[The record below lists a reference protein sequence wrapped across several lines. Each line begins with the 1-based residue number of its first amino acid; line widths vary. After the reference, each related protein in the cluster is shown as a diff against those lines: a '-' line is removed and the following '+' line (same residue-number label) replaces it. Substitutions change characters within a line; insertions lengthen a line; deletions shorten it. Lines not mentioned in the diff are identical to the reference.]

1 MASPARACP
10 FCGGRSEHALT
21 ASDHNRESTDARFDY
36 ERCAECAT
44 LFMRDVPDELSRF
57 YAGDYHRFGDDGAA
71 AWESNVTLRA
81 VETARV
87 AMLAKHLA
95 PGGPLVDVGAGP
107 GGFAAAAR
115 DAGYDVTAIEMD
127 ERCCEYMRERLGVRA
142 IGSDDPIAALGE
154 LEPAR
159 AISMWHVL
167 EHLRDPAA
175 MLATAADRLQDGGVL
190 AIGVPNPASLQFRAL
205 GSRWAHLDAPRHLC
219 LIPER
224 ALSERLHELGLRPL
238 LATSDDL
245 FSRLCALHGWVNAL
259 RRRPARS
266 DATRVTVRA
275 AQVITKAL
283 APVERSDLRGP
294 ALTLLF
300 SKDRALAG

>member
-21 ASDHNRESTDARFDY
+21 ASDRNRESADARFEYD
-36 ERCAECAT
+36 RCTVCAT
-44 LFMRDVPDELSRF
+44 LFMRDVPDDLSRF
-57 YAGDYHRFGDDGAA
+57 YAGEYHRFGDDGAA
-71 AWESNVTLRA
+71 EWEGNATLRA

-87 AMLAKHLA
+87 AMLADHVA

-127 ERCCEYMRERLGVRA
+127 ERCCDYMRERLGVRA
-142 IGSDDPIAALGE
+142 IGSDDPIGALRE
-154 LEPAR
+154 LQPAR

-190 AIGVPNPASLQFRAL
+190 AIGVPNPAALQFRAL
-205 GSRWAHLDAPRHLC
+205 GARWAHLDAPRHLC
-219 LIPER
+219 LIGER
-224 ALSERLHELGLRPL
+224 ALSERLRELGLRRL

-245 FSRLCALHGWVNAL
+245 FSRLCALHGWVYAL
-259 RRRPARS
+259 RRRPARG
-266 DATRVTVRA
+266 DAARVTVRA
-275 AQVITKAL
+275 AQAITKAL
-283 APVERSDLRGP
+283 APLERSDLRGP

-300 SKDRALAG
+300 AKGRVNL

>member
-1 MASPARACP
+1 MASPARPCP

-21 ASDHNRESTDARFDY
+21 ASDRNRESIDARFEY
-36 ERCAECAT
+36 ERCAVCAT
-44 LFMRDVPDELSRF
+44 LFMRDVPDDLSPF

-71 AWESNVTLRA
+71 EWEGNATLRA

-87 AMLAKHLA
+87 AMLAEHLA

-127 ERCCEYMRERLGVRA
+127 DRSCEYIRERLGVGA
-142 IGSDDPIAALGE
+142 IRSDDPIAALRE

-159 AISMWHVL
+159 VISMWHVL
-167 EHLRDPAA
+167 EHLREPAA

-205 GSRWAHLDAPRHLC
+205 GARWAHLDAPRHLC

-224 ALSERLHELGLRPL
+224 ALSERLCELGLRPL

-245 FSRLCALHGWVNAL
+245 FSRLCALHGWVYAL
-259 RRRPARS
+259 RRRPARG

-275 AQVITKAL
+275 AQAITKAL
-283 APVERSDLRGP
+283 APLERSDLRGA

-300 SKDRALAG
+300 AKGSR

>member
-10 FCGGRSEHALT
+10 FCGGRPEHALT
-21 ASDHNRESTDARFDY
+21 ASDRNRESTDERFEY
-36 ERCAECAT
+36 ERCTTCAT
-44 LFMRDVPDELSRF
+44 LFLRDVPDDLSPY

-71 AWESNVTLRA
+71 EWESNATLRA

-87 AMLAKHLA
+87 AMLAEHLA

-127 ERCCEYMRERLGVRA
+127 DRSCEYMRERLGIRA
-142 IGSDDPIAALGE
+142 IHGDDPVAALGE

-159 AISMWHVL
+159 VISMWHVL
-167 EHLRDPAA
+167 EHLPDPAA
-175 MLATAADRLQDGGVL
+175 ILATAADRLQDGGVL

-205 GSRWAHLDAPRHLC
+205 GARWAHLDAPRHLC

-224 ALSERLHELGLRPL
+224 ALSERLRGLGLGPL

-245 FSRLCALHGWVNAL
+245 FSRLCALHAWIYAL
-259 RRRPARS
+259 RRRPAHG

-275 AQVITKAL
+275 AQAITKAL
-283 APVERSDLRGP
+283 APLERSDLRGP
-294 ALTLLF
+294 ALTLLYAKG
-300 SKDRALAG
+300 SR

>member
-10 FCGGRSEHALT
+10 FCGGRSERALT
-21 ASDHNRESTDARFDY
+21 ARDRNRESTDARFEYD
-36 ERCAECAT
+36 RCTECAT
-44 LFMRDVPDELSRF
+44 LFMRDVPDDLSHF

-71 AWESNVTLRA
+71 EWEGNATLRA

-87 AMLAKHLA
+87 AMLADHLA

-127 ERCCEYMRERLGVRA
+127 ERCCEYMRQRLGIRA
-142 IGSDDPIAALGE
+142 IGSDDPIAALRE

-159 AISMWHVL
+159 VISMWHAL

-190 AIGVPNPASLQFRAL
+190 AIGVPNPASVQFRAL
-205 GSRWAHLDAPRHLC
+205 GARWAHLDAPRHLC
-219 LIPER
+219 LIPEP
-224 ALSERLHELGLRPL
+224 ALSKRLHELGVRPL

-245 FSRLCALHGWVNAL
+245 FSRVCALHGWVYAL
-259 RRRPARS
+259 RRRPAS
-266 DATRVTVRA
+266 GDAAPMTVRA
-275 AQVITKAL
+275 GQAITKAL
-283 APVERSDLRGP
+283 APLERGDLRGP
-294 ALTLLF
+294 ALTLLYVKG
-300 SKDRALAG
+300 SG